1 MKVESVHIQSTALN
15 YRLIIPMNR
24 NKKSYNGFK
33 KLKISRKLNVEKF
46 LGWIIDYFNFFSIV
60 SFYSLSPINILRK
73 KWQAD

>member
-46 LGWIIDYFNFFSIV
+46 LGWTIDNIKFFQLFLSI
-60 SFYSLSPINILRK
+60 FYLPSIF
-73 KWQAD
+73 